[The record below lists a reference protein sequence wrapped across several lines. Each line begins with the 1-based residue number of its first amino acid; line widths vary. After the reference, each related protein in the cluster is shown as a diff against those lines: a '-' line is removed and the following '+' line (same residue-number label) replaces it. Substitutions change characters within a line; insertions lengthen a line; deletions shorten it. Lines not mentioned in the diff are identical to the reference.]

1 MFWRIFGRELR
12 ASRARLALAL
22 LVVVSGAAV
31 VSALVNLQLDI
42 DGKLAHTFR
51 VFGANVLVTPKSGTT
66 GQAVMPVSIWQ
77 QIAGRVRSQGRIVEA
92 APYLYVVARVPAAST
107 DAIVAGTDLGRVRE
121 MSSWWKLTG
130 RWPAAPDEALVGS
143 DVARKLNIALGGR
156 FAVEYG
162 GRQQAFTSAGI
173 VTAGGPED
181 NQIFTSLAP
190 AQQLAG
196 LDGRISLVQVSVAGS
211 AAQIRQVM
219 SDLGEAL
226 PDANVQ
232 PIPEFTTAE
241 AQLAEKI
248 RMLVGATVTLILAL
262 TVLGVLASMAALAA
276 DRRHDVG
283 VMKAIGGPTPRIIRL
298 FLAEVGAL
306 ALAGTLAGC
315 ALGLPL
321 SSWISRRAFGSSATA
336 QWEVVPLV
344 AALMFAAA
352 LAGALPLRLLGR
364 VRPAVI
370 LRGEGWSL

>member
-42 DGKLAHTFR
+42 DGKLERTFR
-51 VFGANVLVTPKSGTT
+51 VFGANVLVTPKSGVA
-66 GQAVMPVSIWQ
+66 GQAVMPVSVWQ
-77 QIAGRVRSQGRIVEA
+77 KIAGHVESQARIMGA
-92 APYLYVVARVPAAST
+92 APYLYVVARVPAVSA
-107 DAIVAGTDLGRVRE
+107 DAIIAGTDLGRVRQ
-121 MSSWWKLTG
+121 MSSWWQIDG
-130 RWPAAPDEALVGS
+130 RWPHAAGEAMVGS
-143 DVARKLNIALGGR
+143 DLARKLKIAPGGR

-162 GRQQAFTSAGI
+162 GRSETFTAAGI
-173 VTAGGPED
+173 VTSGGPED
-181 NQIFTSLAP
+181 NQIFTGLAP

-196 LDGRISLVQVSVAGS
+196 LDGRISLVQLSVAGS
-211 AAQIRQVM
+211 AAQIRRVM
-219 SDLGEAL
+219 SELGAAL
-226 PDANVQ
+226 PAANVQ

-248 RMLVGATVTLILAL
+248 RMLVGATVALILAL
-262 TVLGVLASMAALAA
+262 TVLGVLASMAALATE
-276 DRRHDVG
+276 RRHDVG
-283 VMKAIGGPTPRIIRL
+283 VMKAIGGPTRRIIRL

-306 ALAGTLAGC
+306 ALVGTVAGC

-321 SSWISRRAFGSSATA
+321 SSWISLRAFGSGATL
-336 QWEVVPLV
+336 QWQVVPLV

>member
-66 GQAVMPVSIWQ
+66 GQAVMPESVWQ

-92 APYLYVVARVPAAST
+92 APYLYVVARVPAASS
-107 DAIVAGTDLGRVRE
+107 DAIVAGTDLSRVRE
-121 MSSWWKLTG
+121 MSSWWKLNG
-130 RWPAAPDEALVGS
+130 RWPAAPDEALVGN
-143 DVARKLNIALGGR
+143 DVARKLNIAPGGR

-162 GRQQAFTSAGI
+162 GRWQAFTAAGI

-219 SDLGEAL
+219 SVLGAAL
-226 PDANVQ
+226 PEANVQ
-232 PIPEFTTAE
+232 PIPEFTTGE

-248 RMLVGATVTLILAL
+248 RMLVGATVALILAL
-262 TVLGVLASMAALAA
+262 TVLGVLASMAALATE
-276 DRRHDVG
+276 RRHDVG

-306 ALAGTLAGC
+306 ALAGTIAGC

>member
-42 DGKLAHTFR
+42 DGKLERTFR
-51 VFGANVLVTPKSGTT
+51 VFGANVLVTPKG
-66 GQAVMPVSIWQ
+66 GAAAQAVMPVSAWER
-77 QIAGRVRSQGRIVEA
+77 IAARTRSEGRIVGA
-92 APYLYVVARVPAAST
+92 APYLYVVASVPAASA
-107 DAIVAGTDLGRVRE
+107 DAIVAGTDLSRVRQ
-121 MSSWWKLTG
+121 MSSWWKLDG
-130 RWPAAPDEALVGS
+130 RWPSADDEALVGS
-143 DVARKLNIALGGR
+143 DVARKLNIVPGGR
-156 FAVEYG
+156 FSVEYD
-162 GRQQAFTSAGI
+162 GRQRTFTAAGI

-196 LDGRISLVQVSVAGS
+196 LGGRISLVQLSVAGS
-211 AAQIRQVM
+211 SAQIRQVM
-219 SDLGEAL
+219 NELSAAL
-226 PDANVQ
+226 PDANVR

-262 TVLGVLASMAALAA
+262 TVLGVLASMAALATE
-276 DRRHDVG
+276 RRHDVG

-306 ALAGTLAGC
+306 ALAGTIAGC
-315 ALGLPL
+315 LLGYPL
-321 SSWISRRAFGSSATA
+321 SSWISERAFGSGVTM

-364 VRPAVI
+364 IRPAVI